1 MTIRKIRF
9 RQSGGFAGFIR
20 GCELVPETL
29 DSRERAQLERL
40 VERSGLAAKGEKSA
54 ASAPKPASA
63 ARDQTNFEI
72 EIETSSGTTRHELDD
87 LDLPPEVAPL
97 VTLLQ
102 KHARPIPLDR

>member
-20 GCELVPETL
+20 GCELVPEAL

-40 VERSGLAAKGEKSA
+40 VERSGLADKDATPAPKA
-54 ASAPKPASA
+54 ASS
-63 ARDQTNFEI
+63 ARDLTNYEI
-72 EIETSSGTTRHELDD
+72 EIETSSGTVRTELDD

-102 KHARPIPLDR
+102 KHSRPIPLDR

>member
-20 GCELVPETL
+20 GCELAPEAL
-29 DSRERAQLERL
+29 DSKERAQLERL
-40 VERSGLAAKGEKSA
+40 IERSGLAAKDSAHAPKA
-54 ASAPKPASA
+54 ASP

-72 EIETSSGTTRHELDD
+72 EIETGDGTSRHELDD

-102 KHARPIPLDR
+102 KHSRPIPLD